1 MKKGKAVSEY
11 NVPKKL
17 MIEGLQFLFD
27 NNLMEVFHTN
37 VLTTSQLDNFTEIYN
52 PATNTYPYEG
62 VNDHDDF
69 VASLMVGA
77 YTLYEFFEFKYL
89 KSSSTSPTSSSPIP
103 KQFSKSPLL
112 TTTPAKPLTT
122 SAF

>member
-1 MKKGKAVSEY
+1 
-11 NVPKKL
+11 
-17 MIEGLQFLFD
+17 
-27 NNLMEVFHTN
+27 MEVFHTN

-52 PATNTYPYEG
+52 PATNTYTYEG
-62 VNDHDDF
+62 VGSHDDF

-89 KSSSTSPTSSSPIP
+89 KSSAFNPTSPTSNSSIP

-112 TTTPAKPLTT
+112 TTTPSKPLTT
-122 SAF
+122 SAFWISLDFLY